1 MTAQQQSEGTDEFLA
16 TRPRLFAAA
25 YRMLGTVSDAE
36 DILQDAYLRW
46 QAAPQAQVQDPAGYL
61 MRITTRLCLDQ
72 LKSARAR
79 RETYTGE
86 WLPEPLLTED
96 ATEKLDHDVSVALLL
111 ALEALSPLERA
122 AFLLHD
128 IFDSS
133 YDDISAAL
141 NRSPDACRQLAA
153 RARRKVQRLRSQPP
167 ADPRQG
173 QDLTEAFF
181 RASRTGDTAA
191 LTRLL
196 ARDVQLIS
204 DGGGK
209 AMAALNP
216 IYGREKV
223 LRLLEGVARKF
234 GSSAPLPWR
243 FCRLNGLP
251 AVLNLAEDGILQATS
266 LEITS
271 GRITRI
277 YVTRNPD
284 KTRHL
289 AKALQ
294 QGGSLSSR
302 N

>member
-1 MTAQQQSEGTDEFLA
+1 MTEATDTSGTDQFLQA
-16 TRPRLFAAA
+16 RPRLFAAA

-46 QAAPQAQVQDPAGYL
+46 QAAPQVQVQDPAGYL

-79 RETYTGE
+79 RETYPGE
-86 WLPEPLLTED
+86 WLPEPVLTED
-96 ATEKLDHDVSVALLL
+96 ATELLDHDVSVALLL

-122 AFLLHD
+122 AYLLHD

-133 YDDISAAL
+133 YEEISAAL
-141 NRSPDACRQLAA
+141 NRAPEACRQLAA
-153 RARRKVQRLRSQPP
+153 RARRKVQQLRPQAP
-167 ADPRQG
+167 ADPDQG
-173 QDLTEAFF
+173 RDLTEAFF
-181 RASRTGDTAA
+181 RASKTGDTAA

-196 ARDVQLIS
+196 AQDVELIS

-223 LRLLEGVARKF
+223 LRLLEGIARKS
-234 GSSAPLPWR
+234 GHRTPDRWR
-243 FCRLNGLP
+243 LCQLNGLP
-251 AVLNLAEDGILQATS
+251 AILNPAEDGFLQATA
-266 LEITS
+266 LEIRD
-271 GRITRI
+271 GRISRI

-289 AKALQ
+289 AGALK
-294 QGGSLSSR
+294 
-302 N
+302 